1 MSYVYPGLVE
11 QSRKHTYTFV
21 QKLGKGSFGETW
33 EAKQDG
39 KYKVAVKCFKMSR
52 REQRYVDYYNIELT
66 ALNDLV
72 DKGGCSEY
80 AICYIDSYVNT
91 NGYARIVMEFID
103 GPSLRDYMKQVRVS
117 ERAIK
122 LDLAKQLVCAIN
134 DLHSKGIV
142 HKDIKE
148 ENIMVET
155 KYVNGAVKRKIRII
169 DWGLGCIKEKYC
181 KQNGENCKY
190 PCDHRSTPYITPPE
204 FNDID
209 YIPDMPFSV
218 AKAFDIWSAGVVIY
232 DWYTAKDLDDQLKH
246 RAFYKLKPEEI
257 RARINKINDKSIQL
271 ILKNT
276 LVTHPNMRLNSWGIV
291 YRHVNI
297 FDSVSKCKN
306 PVNTDNIDEII
317 SIRTS
322 KCGEFWCFNRN
333 DVLQNLDVYVS
344 NGRFKNPVTGESIS
358 LEKLDSKLLKMLNIH
373 ITMKRGIDEYNNKYK
388 NLVLGEDDG
397 VVAAENFINELLQL
411 PDIVKKC
418 SNLEAE
424 GITWDNFKAFI
435 ADETNVAKF
444 LLPFFMRLTKE
455 NLNEIPKIHIDDD
468 DFLTQLSLRVYF
480 DVLSPVQIFATV
492 FDIIDTHITK
502 LLENGV
508 VKYTTETFEKE
519 KRKMLCDYLTA
530 LIVYTKELENTDL
543 ADFCEDMRQRWNS
556 IFKKLNDEV
565 DPIKLRKKVM
575 ENPFFKESRRTYII
589 RTLDRWYVDR
599 DNMDLVNKFCNE
611 QKL

>member
-1 MSYVYPGLVE
+1 
-11 QSRKHTYTFV
+11 
-21 QKLGKGSFGETW
+21 
-33 EAKQDG
+33 
-39 KYKVAVKCFKMSR
+39 
-52 REQRYVDYYNIELT
+52 
-66 ALNDLV
+66 
-72 DKGGCSEY
+72 
-80 AICYIDSYVNT
+80 
-91 NGYARIVMEFID
+91 
-103 GPSLRDYMKQVRVS
+103 
-117 ERAIK
+117 
-122 LDLAKQLVCAIN
+122 
-134 DLHSKGIV
+134 
-142 HKDIKE
+142 
-148 ENIMVET
+148 
-155 KYVNGAVKRKIRII
+155 
-169 DWGLGCIKEKYC
+169 
-181 KQNGENCKY
+181 
-190 PCDHRSTPYITPPE
+190 
-204 FNDID
+204 
-209 YIPDMPFSV
+209 
-218 AKAFDIWSAGVVIY
+218 
-232 DWYTAKDLDDQLKH
+232 
-246 RAFYKLKPEEI
+246 
-257 RARINKINDKSIQL
+257 
-271 ILKNT
+271 
-276 LVTHPNMRLNSWGIV
+276 
-291 YRHVNI
+291 
-297 FDSVSKCKN
+297 
-306 PVNTDNIDEII
+306 
-317 SIRTS
+317 
-322 KCGEFWCFNRN
+322 
-333 DVLQNLDVYVS
+333 
-344 NGRFKNPVTGESIS
+344 
-358 LEKLDSKLLKMLNIH
+358 
-373 ITMKRGIDEYNNKYK
+373 MKRGIDEYNNKYK